1 MNSLLDSVFKRL
13 NFVRRKSTTA
23 KPFIAP
29 GLIKEIGF
37 SFYKEIH
44 ELVKWFNIPKELV
57 INTDQT
63 PLPFVIVSSY
73 TKDKKGNQRVPIAR
87 TTNYR
92 QITGTFGVSL
102 SGDFL
107 PIQLVYQGK
116 IKRCQPRYPFPR
128 EFHVTQTENHW
139 TNENT
144 SLVIIKEVLV
154 SHVRK
159 VRQKLSFPEDQQWL
173 LIADVFKGH

>member
-1 MNSLLDSVFKRL
+1 MWVLLNSLLDSVFKRL

-44 ELVKWFNIPKELV
+44 EPVKWFNIPKELV

-107 PIQLVYQGK
+107 PIQLIYQGK
-116 IKRCQPRYPFPR
+116 TKCCQPTYRFRP
-128 EFHVTQTENHW
+128 EFDVTQTENHW
-139 TNENT
+139 VNENT
-144 SLVIIKEVLV
+144 SRDLLKEVLV
-154 SHVRK
+154 PYVRK
-159 VRQKLSFPEDQQWL
+159 LRQNYLFLKISS
-173 LIADVFKGH
+173 GC